1 MKNLEEYL
9 QFFSNYQEFNSI
21 LVKVYQ
27 FILQQF
33 LVSGSKKSHS
43 LEHTIRVTHT
53 CMNLGFELNAKLDI
67 LIIAAL
73 FHDTGRP
80 LEEVTER
87 CHAELSAEIA
97 SEFLKEHS
105 LSDMIPEVCNII
117 LSHRFSKNIKP
128 TSKEGKILKDADA
141 LDALGAMGLYRT
153 ISYSTERKY
162 DLEKA
167 LKHFDEKLF
176 KLPELMH
183 FPSTKKLAMEK
194 CKILKEFAE
203 NIEECR
209 KKSNFN
215 SLLEQLQNRNHSENQ
230 NFK

>member
-1 MKNLEEYL
+1 MKNLGDYL
-9 QFFSNYQEFNSI
+9 EFFSNYQEFNNI
-21 LVKVYQ
+21 LVKAYQ
-27 FILQQF
+27 FILRQF
-33 LVSGSKKSHS
+33 LVPGSKKSHS

-53 CMNLGFELNAKLDI
+53 CMNFGFELNAKLDV

-80 LEEVTER
+80 LEEVTGR
-87 CHAELSAEIA
+87 CHAEISAEIA
-97 SEFLKEHS
+97 TEFLKEHS
-105 LSDMIPEVCNII
+105 LNDMIPEVCDII
-117 LSHRFSKNIKP
+117 LSHRFSKEIKP

-153 ISYSTERKY
+153 INYSIEKKY

-194 CKILKEFAE
+194 SKILKEFVE
-203 NIEECR
+203 NIEESR
-209 KKSNFN
+209 KKSDFD
-215 SLLEQLQNRNHSENQ
+215 SLLEQLQNKNHSENQ